1 MSHLLAD
8 ETGATEP
15 RGGWLRLSSALTRCV
30 ADIAERKDLIVKC
43 APGAGRGAPGCFLP
57 ELATVE
63 LDGKHLGVKPRTCRP
78 RRASDRERYPAL
90 WGVLV
95 HEAAHA
101 DHTRWKVP
109 AGSAEVS
116 AALVLEESRIEAA
129 HLARRPG
136 DRHWLRAATRTLIL
150 ADAADPAMTAW
161 DAAHVAGLV
170 LARVDADVLADGEAT
185 AVAAEVA
192 AEVEKVLGD
201 RLGELQD
208 IWRAAHATDDDD
220 GAGML
225 ELGRRWCEVLGL
237 DPKQP
242 APGRDPQPGRNSPLA
257 EAVRA
262 ALDAV
267 TVAGQPAAAVDP
279 DRARERAAERVTRH
293 RTDEI
298 ASRVFASSAV
308 ADPRRGTPTRRL
320 REPTPAE
327 QAAARRLARALRG
340 AAHRERVTTTVTSRT
355 PPGRLRMRDV
365 LVADAQRAAGAAPTA
380 EPFTRTLRRGVPTPP
395 LRLGIACD
403 VSRSMSLLARPVAS
417 AAWILA
423 RAGAYVPDARSAT
436 VTFGESVHPVIPP
449 GKSPA
454 LASEFG
460 TWDGT
465 EEFCDAVDALDAAL
479 DLSRPGA
486 ARLLVVVSDGRFRA
500 DQRRGGQ
507 ERVARLKRTGCAVLW
522 LALQPDA
529 RPIEGALSITLADP
543 ADAVVAIGQAA
554 VRALAAT

>member
-8 ETGATEP
+8 ETAATEP

-30 ADIAERKDLIVKC
+30 AGIAERKDLIVKC
-43 APGAGRGAPGCFLP
+43 ALGAGRGAPGCFLP
-57 ELATVE
+57 ELVTVE

-78 RRASDRERYPAL
+78 RRPSDRERYPAL

-116 AALVLEESRIEAA
+116 AALVLEESRIEVA

-150 ADAADPAMTAW
+150 ADAANPAMTAW

-170 LARVDADVLADGEAT
+170 LARVDAGVLDDGEAA
-185 AVAAEVA
+185 AVAAEV
-192 AEVEKVLGD
+192 ETVLGD
-201 RLGELQD
+201 RLVKLRD
-208 IWRAAHATDDDD
+208 IWLAAHATADED
-220 GAGML
+220 GTRML

-237 DPKQP
+237 DPKQH
-242 APGRDPQPGRNSPLA
+242 APGRDPQPGRHSPLA

-262 ALDAV
+262 VLDAV
-267 TVAGQPAAAVDP
+267 AAAGQPPAAIHP
-279 DRARERAAERVTRH
+279 ERARERAAERAARRH
-293 RTDEI
+293 TDEI
-298 ASRVFASSAV
+298 ASRVFASSMV

-327 QAAARRLARALRG
+327 QAAARRLARTLRA
-340 AAHRERVTTTVTSRT
+340 AAHRERVTMTVTSPT

-365 LVADAQRAAGAAPTA
+365 LVADAQRAAGAVPTA
-380 EPFTRTLRRGVPTPP
+380 EPFLRTLRRGVPAPP
-395 LRLGIACD
+395 LRLRIACD

-423 RAGAYVPDARSAT
+423 RAGAHVPDARSAT

-449 GKSPA
+449 GKAPA
-454 LASEFG
+454 LVSEFG

-465 EEFCDAVDALDAAL
+465 EEFCDAIDALDAAL

-500 DQRRGGQ
+500 DQRRGGKQ
-507 ERVARLKRTGCAVLW
+507 RVARLKRTGCAVLW

-529 RPIEGALSITLADP
+529 TPIEGALSITLANP
-543 ADAVVAIGQAA
+543 SDAVVAIGQAA
-554 VRALAAT
+554 IRALAAT

>member
-1 MSHLLAD
+1 MGVAMSHLVAD
-8 ETGATEP
+8 ETAATEP
-15 RGGWLRLSSALTRCV
+15 RGGWLRLSSALTRCI

-78 RRASDRERYPAL
+78 RRPSDRERYPAL

-101 DHTRWKVP
+101 DHTRWKVL

-116 AALVLEESRIEAA
+116 AALLLEESRIEAG

-150 ADAADPAMTAW
+150 ADAADPAMTVW

-170 LARVDADVLADGEAT
+170 LARVDADVLDDGEAD
-185 AVAAEVA
+185 AVAV
-192 AEVEKVLGD
+192 EVEKVLGD
-201 RLGELQD
+201 RLSKLRD
-208 IWRAAHATDDDD
+208 IWLAAHATADDD

-237 DPKQP
+237 DPKQDV
-242 APGRDPQPGRNSPLA
+242 PGRDPQPGRQSPLA

-262 ALDAV
+262 VLDAV
-267 TVAGQPAAAVDP
+267 ATAGQPAAAIDP
-279 DRARERAAERVTRH
+279 DRARERAAERDTRR

-298 ASRVFASSAV
+298 ASRVFASTAV
-308 ADPRRGTPTRRL
+308 ADPRRGMPSRRL

-327 QAAARRLARALRG
+327 QSAARRLARALRA
-340 AAHRERVTTTVTSRT
+340 AAHRERVTTTVTSPT

-365 LVADAQRAAGAAPTA
+365 LVADAQRAAGAVPTA
-380 EPFTRTLRRGVPTPP
+380 EPFRRTLRRGVPAPP

-403 VSRSMSLLARPVAS
+403 VSRSMSMLAQPVAS

-423 RAGAYVPDARSAT
+423 RAGAHVPDARSAT
-436 VTFGESVHPVIPP
+436 VTFGESVHPVIRP
-449 GKSPA
+449 GRAPA
-454 LASEFG
+454 LVSEFG
-460 TWDGT
+460 AWDGT

-507 ERVARLKRTGCAVLW
+507 ERVARLRRTGCAVLW
-522 LALQPDA
+522 LALQQDA
-529 RPIEGALSITLADP
+529 TPIEGALSITLTDP

-554 VRALAAT
+554 IRALAAT

>member
-1 MSHLLAD
+1 
-8 ETGATEP
+8 
-15 RGGWLRLSSALTRCV
+15 
-30 ADIAERKDLIVKC
+30 
-43 APGAGRGAPGCFLP
+43 
-57 ELATVE
+57 
-63 LDGKHLGVKPRTCRP
+63 
-78 RRASDRERYPAL
+78 
-90 WGVLV
+90 VLV

-129 HLARRPG
+129 HLTRRPG

-150 ADAADPAMTAW
+150 ADAADSAMTAW

-170 LARVDADVLADGEAT
+170 LARVDAGVLDDGEAT
-185 AVAAEVA
+185 AVA

-201 RLGELQD
+201 RLAKLRD
-208 IWRAAHATDDDD
+208 IWLAAHAITDQD
-220 GAGML
+220 GARML

-237 DPKQP
+237 DPKQH
-242 APGRDPQPGRNSPLA
+242 APGRDPQPGRSPLA

-262 ALDAV
+262 VLDAV
-267 TVAGQPAAAVDP
+267 ATAGQPGAAIDP
-279 DRARERAAERVTRH
+279 NRARERAAERATR
-293 RTDEI
+293 RRIDEI

-308 ADPRRGTPTRRL
+308 VDPRRGTPTRRL
-320 REPTPAE
+320 REPTPVE
-327 QAAARRLARALRG
+327 QAAARHLARALRA
-340 AAHRERVTTTVTSRT
+340 AAHRERVTTTVTSPT

-365 LVADAQRAAGAAPTA
+365 LAADAQRAAGAVPTA
-380 EPFTRTLRRGVPTPP
+380 EPFTRTLRRGLPAPP

-423 RAGAYVPDARSAT
+423 RAGAHVPDARSAT

-449 GKSPA
+449 GKAPA
-454 LASEFG
+454 LVSEFG

-500 DQRRGGQ
+500 DQRRGGK

-522 LALQPDA
+522 LALQQDA
-529 RPIEGALSITLADP
+529 TPIEGALSITLTDP

>member
-8 ETGATEP
+8 ETAAIEP
-15 RGGWLRLSSALTRCV
+15 KGGWLRLSSALTRCV
-30 ADIAERKDLIVKC
+30 TGIAERKDLIVKC

-129 HLARRPG
+129 HLTRRPG

-170 LARVDADVLADGEAT
+170 LARVDAGVLDDGEAT
-185 AVAAEVA
+185 AVGAV
-192 AEVEKVLGD
+192 VNKVLGD
-201 RLGELQD
+201 RLGKLRD
-208 IWRAAHATDDDD
+208 IWRAAHATADDD
-220 GAGML
+220 GARMV

-242 APGRDPQPGRNSPLA
+242 APGRDPQPGRHSPLA
-257 EAVRA
+257 GAVRA
-262 ALDAV
+262 VLDAV
-267 TVAGQPAAAVDP
+267 AAATPPAAVIDP
-279 DRARERAAERVTRH
+279 DKAREQAAERATRR
-293 RTDEI
+293 RTEEI
-298 ASRVFASSAV
+298 ASRVFASRPV
-308 ADPRRGTPTRRL
+308 AAPRRGTPAQRL

-327 QAAARRLARALRG
+327 QAAARRLARALRA
-340 AAHRERVTTTVTSRT
+340 AAHRERVTTTVTALS
-355 PPGRLRMRDV
+355 PPGRLRMRAV
-365 LVADAQRAAGAAPTA
+365 LAADAQRAAGAVPTA
-380 EPFTRTLRRGVPTPP
+380 EPFARTLRRGVPSPP

-403 VSRSMSLLARPVAS
+403 VSRSMSLLAKPVAS

-423 RAGAYVPDARSAT
+423 RASAHVPDARSAT
-436 VTFGESVHPVIPP
+436 VTFGESVHPVTRP
-449 GKSPA
+449 GRAPA
-454 LASEFG
+454 LVSEFG

-465 EEFCDAVDALDAAL
+465 EEFCDAVDALDATL
-479 DLSRPGA
+479 DLSQPGA

-507 ERVARLKRTGCAVLW
+507 ERLARLKKTGCAVLW
-522 LALQPDA
+522 LALQPDTT
-529 RPIEGALSITLADP
+529 PIEGTLSITLADP
-543 ADAVVAIGQAA
+543 AEAVAAIGQAA
-554 VRALAAT
+554 IRELAATWNH